1 MSAAHRLIER
11 LDGVRRTGDGQWRAR
26 CPAHGSRS
34 LSLAVA
40 DRDGRALVH
49 CFAGCSTEDVLGAVG
64 VELRDLFDRPLADA
78 APAARSPWSPRDVL
92 ELVLAETAVVAVV
105 ASDVADRRE
114 VAAADWQRLAQS
126 AARLARIA
134 QAVRA

>member
-1 MSAAHRLIER
+1 MTAASRVLER

-34 LSLAVA
+34 LSLAIA

-49 CFAGCSTEDVLGAVG
+49 CFAGCSTEAVLGAIG
-64 VELRDLFDRPLADA
+64 VELRDLFDRPLTDS
-78 APAARSPWSPRDVL
+78 APAARAPWSPRDVL
-92 ELVLAETAVVAVV
+92 ELVLAEAAVLAVV

-114 VAAADWQRLAQS
+114 IPEPDWQRLAQS

-134 QAVRA
+134 QVVRA